1 MSRSIT
7 LNDVAKLAGV
17 SRTTASVALSG
28 SASVSKATKA
38 RVIEA
43 AQSLG
48 YIYNRTAANL
58 RKSGDSIIGVIVPDL
73 NNSFYTAIVK
83 GVNQELNQY
92 HKILALGCT
101 FEDLKVQ
108 EELISSMLEH
118 RVCGLLFFAAIG
130 TEEHTFQRLRD
141 ANMPVVLINRFY
153 PFLETDYIGVDDIAA
168 GYLATEHLIKLGH
181 KHISFLGGVREFDSW
196 KNRHSGFQNAMSD
209 HGLSIASHDIV
220 PASPYMETGITLAE
234 RLLKRKKMPTAI
246 FAFNDVIAIGMIKVF
261 EENDVR
267 VGEDI
272 AIVGVDDIPEAKLIT
287 PTLTTV
293 SSYPL
298 ERGAS
303 AVKLLM
309 DRISKGEGSQKKL
322 ILTPTINIRESCGTN
337 KRKR

>member
-38 RVIEA
+38 KVEKA

-73 NNSFYTAIVK
+73 NNSFYTALVK
-83 GVNQELNQY
+83 GVNQELNRY

-108 EELISSMLEH
+108 DELISSMLEH
-118 RVCGLLFFAAIG
+118 RVSGLLFFATIG
-130 TEEHTFQRLRD
+130 TEERTFQRLRE

-153 PFLETDYIGVDDIAA
+153 PFLETDYIGVDDVAA

-181 KHISFLGGVREFDSW
+181 SHIAYLGGVKEFDSW
-196 KNRHSGFQNAMSD
+196 KKRHTGFQNAMND
-209 HGLSIASHDIV
+209 YKLSIANHDVI
-220 PASPYMETGITLAE
+220 PAAPYMETGILLAE

-246 FAFNDVIAIGMIKVF
+246 FAFNDVLAIGLIKAF
-261 EENDVR
+261 ESHGVR

-272 AIVGVDDIPEAKLIT
+272 AIVGMDNIPEAELIT
-287 PTLTTV
+287 PTLTSV
-293 SSYPL
+293 NSYPL

-309 DRISKGEGSQKKL
+309 DRISEGEGSQKKL
-322 ILTPTINIRESCGTN
+322 ILSPAIHVRESCGSH
-337 KRKR
+337 KRKQ